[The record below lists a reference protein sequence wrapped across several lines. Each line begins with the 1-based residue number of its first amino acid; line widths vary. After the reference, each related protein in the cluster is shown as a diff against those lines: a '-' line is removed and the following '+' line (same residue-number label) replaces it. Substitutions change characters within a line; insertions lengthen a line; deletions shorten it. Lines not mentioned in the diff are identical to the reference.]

1 MLIHMVCIGFL
12 SGAGAR
18 HEARQSAELLKIFL
32 LEKCSLPNSGVPQVY
47 MVNGI
52 KNSTNDEHVGNL
64 VVTQADVPHVFRL
77 REEEQKV
84 IIHAL
89 MNSVN
94 DFFYLQRCWVEF
106 HD

>member
-1 MLIHMVCIGFL
+1 
-12 SGAGAR
+12 
-18 HEARQSAELLKIFL
+18 
-32 LEKCSLPNSGVPQVY
+32 

-77 REEEQKV
+77 RKEEQKV

-89 MNSVN
+89 MNSGMTSFTCSDVGSN
-94 DFFYLQRCWVEF
+94 FMTSVLLST
-106 HD
+106 

>member
-1 MLIHMVCIGFL
+1 
-12 SGAGAR
+12 
-18 HEARQSAELLKIFL
+18 
-32 LEKCSLPNSGVPQVY
+32 

-77 REEEQKV
+77 RKEEQKV

-89 MNSVN
+89 MNSGN

-106 HD
+106 HDECIVVHLVFEREFFVRTFIFEMKIIVEILPQGKADESSFFSW